1 MGKRKWFFVLVFLSA
16 CAALASAETADV
28 ERTISVTGEALVFVT
43 PDEAVV
49 TLGIETF
56 NPSLARG
63 QDLSAAAGKQVLD
76 AIKALGVADKSIQTS
91 DLTIT
96 IQYADSNHLSRGV
109 EGYALRRI
117 FTITLKD
124 PSRIAAVVN
133 AALQSGANIL
143 SGVAY
148 NTTDLRKY
156 RDTARINA
164 IRAAKEKAAALTA
177 ELGCKVGKPRT
188 ISEGFLG
195 YFGMASAAQMTQNTS
210 SYAGGSG
217 SSPEDEAQTVP
228 VGQIGIRA
236 SVQVVFDIV
245 P

>member
-1 MGKRKWFFVLVFLSA
+1 MGKRKWLFIFVILSA
-16 CAALASAETADV
+16 CASLASAETADV

-56 NPSLARG
+56 NPSLAKG

-91 DLTIT
+91 DLTVT
-96 IQYADSNHLSRGV
+96 IQYADSNHLSRGI
-109 EGYALRRI
+109 EGYTLRRI

-124 PSRIAAVVN
+124 PSKIAALIN

-148 NTTDLRKY
+148 NTTELRKY

-164 IRAAKEKAAALTA
+164 IRAAKEKATALTA

-195 YFGMASAAQMTQNTS
+195 YFNMASTPQVTQNITS
-210 SYAGGSG
+210 SMGGNG
-217 SSPEDEAQTVP
+217 LSPEDEAQTVP